1 MFSGAHIQILDN
13 FEGNCCFETC
23 GKQVS
28 NSLSSWVCLCF
39 LECSAILSLWQMHTL
54 NFTNPFPSVLSHFFR
69 LTGEWQRVHKPTAA
83 SSGAGISAPLQWWSC
98 SDSSFIMENYFK
110 QRKTSEAHFFPM
122 FLPLSLQPLIRC
134 LNLLQN
140 NSAGKEIKG
149 CWIKYEAKAV
159 NCSNAYHF
167 IQM

>member
-1 MFSGAHIQILDN
+1 MSNRDHNIKVLPYITRIACSSLYKSWQMALPVLTSLFINLCEVHKSRLN
-13 FEGNCCFETC
+13 FAEAIFCFFAFLQT
-23 GKQVS
+23 KQD
-28 NSLSSWVCLCF
+28 SLS
-39 LECSAILSLWQMHTL
+39 
-54 NFTNPFPSVLSHFFR
+54 TN
-69 LTGEWQRVHKPTAA
+69 QRQPYKKYEYPAFYSDRAA
-83 SSGAGISAPLQWWSC
+83 QIAPLLWKIILNGIKRQSL
-98 SDSSFIMENYFK
+98 I
-110 QRKTSEAHFFPM
+110 FPM
-122 FLPLSLQPLIRC
+122 FLPLSLQLLIRC